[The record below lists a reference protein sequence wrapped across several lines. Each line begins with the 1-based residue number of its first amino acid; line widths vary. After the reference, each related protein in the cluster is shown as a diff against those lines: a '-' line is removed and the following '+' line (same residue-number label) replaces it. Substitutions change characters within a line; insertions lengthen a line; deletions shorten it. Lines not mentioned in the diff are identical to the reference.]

1 MADDGDLAPLVRA
14 IEASRDGWSGPRL
27 EAQVFGVGGAAEV
40 AMVFDQL
47 CRTHLGAPIVGA
59 RRYHASVGATAVV
72 DLVDGRAVAVKAYQ
86 PRWTRAFLAA
96 VVHVQGHLVADG
108 FPGPRPLVGPV
119 PLPDPSPGSPLGS
132 PLGFATIDEALP
144 EAVAP
149 DGSST
154 ATAPDRDED
163 RAASAAGLARLVILA
178 APLVGSP
185 AVAALATHPLHLP
198 GPAGGPGWGPPH
210 SPLFDFDLPTPEA
223 EAIDDLAAVAR
234 AQRDDP
240 GPPVIAHSDWAAR
253 NVTLVGG
260 HLAAV
265 FDWDSLLLG
274 AESTAVGQ
282 AGLTWDDDGV
292 GDQACPDA
300 VDVAAFVAD
309 YERHRGRPFTA
320 AQRRSA
326 GAAALYTL
334 CYRARCEAALAARW
348 PDVPH
353 SRAGLDR
360 LAADDDALL
369 RLDELLR

>member
-14 IEASRDGWSGPRL
+14 IEASRDGWSGPHL
-27 EAQVFGVGGAAEV
+27 EARVFGVYGAVEV
-40 AMVFDQL
+40 AAVFDGL
-47 CRTHLGAPIVGA
+47 CRTHLGAGIVGT

-72 DLVDGRAVAVKAYQ
+72 DLDDGRAVAVKAYQ
-86 PRWTRAFLAA
+86 PRWTRAFVTA
-96 VVHVQGHLVADG
+96 VVHVQRHLVADG

-119 PLPDPSPGSPLGS
+119 PLPDRPPGSTS
-132 PLGFATIDEALP
+132 GFATIDEALP
-144 EAVAP
+144 PAATPGATPSAASAP
-149 DGSST
+149 
-154 ATAPDRDED
+154 RDED
-163 RAASAAGLARLVILA
+163 RAASAAGLARLVTLA

-185 AVAALATHPLHLP
+185 AVAALAAHPLHLP

-223 EAIDDLAAVAR
+223 EVIDELASMAR
-234 AQRDDP
+234 SRRVDP
-240 GPPVIAHSDWAAR
+240 SPPVIAHSDWAAR

-274 AESTAVGQ
+274 AESTAVGP
-282 AGLTWDDDGV
+282 AGLTWDDDGM
-292 GDQACPDA
+292 GDRACPNA

-320 AQRRSA
+320 TQRRST

-348 PDVPH
+348 PDVAH

-360 LAADDDALL
+360 LAVDGDALL